1 MPSSDPVVKISK
13 ASRNPLALKL
23 ISRMTVLF
31 SSPIATLKVLKLQKQ
46 KLKLS
51 PKKSKLAKSMKE
63 RFLQSRTSVP
73 LLKFFPVEMA
83 FAISANLKTNSSARL
98 KKFARL
104 AILSKSKSSLLM
116 NTTVLNSPEK

>member
-1 MPSSDPVVKISK
+1 MAKTSK

-23 ISRMTVLF
+23 ISRMTVPF
-31 SSPIATLKVLKLQKQ
+31 SSPIATPKVLKLLRL

-63 RFLQSRTSVP
+63 RSLQSRTSVP
-73 LLKFFPVEMA
+73 LLKSFPAVMA
-83 FAISANLKTNSSARL
+83 FAISANLKTNSSAKL

-104 AILSKSKSSLLM
+104 AILSKSKLLLLM
-116 NTTVLNSPEK
+116 NMIALNFLAK